1 MFILLNKKS
10 EDIYN
15 ASLESEYNIITQQGV
30 YDLSLESI
38 CTDTEIALMNACM
51 KNFSNVQRIICFFHY
66 KQDLIRNIKLKKSIL

>member
-15 ASLESEYNIITQQGV
+15 ASLESEYNIITHQGV

-38 CTDTEIALMNACM
+38 CTDTEIALRNACM
-51 KNFSNVQRIICFFHY
+51 KNFSNVQRIGYFFHY

>member
-51 KNFSNVQRIICFFHY
+51 KNFSNVQRIGCFFHY
-66 KQDLIRNIKLKKSIL
+66 KQDLFILNYF